1 MGYTFGK
8 PPNLAL
14 EAPPGKARS
23 QLHVPSG
30 VQAPGWR
37 GAGFP
42 SLGCGGITWVQRSL
56 WESQVLVAEIGAW
69 PAYWVLSFVLGFACQ
84 PAALG
89 LAVTGG
95 AQSLDTGLLGLAGMF
110 PHVQHTQLL
119 PTY

>member
-1 MGYTFGK
+1 M
-8 PPNLAL
+8 AL

-30 VQAPGWR
+30 VPAPGWR

-42 SLGCGGITWVQRSL
+42 SLGCGGITWVQMSL
-56 WESQVLVAEIGAW
+56 RDRRVLAAETGAW
-69 PAYWVLSFVLGFACQ
+69 PACWVHSFVLGFAGQ

-89 LAVTGG
+89 LAVTRG
-95 AQSLDTGLLGLAGMF
+95 AQSLCSGLLGPAGMF

-119 PTY
+119 PPY